1 MKFGC
6 EVWRAVRWET
16 KGVSTTTAMGDR
28 RICLNRGRLEEL
40 EEDFCS
46 NEAKLRTFPKKRAIN
61 DVCSGFWCYKK
72 HLNNHKWGMMG
83 MIVGSYFDITNNYI
97 GWTIIRI
104 NHKYLR
110 CHWNDGV
117 NKGVSYPKWQDFS
130 GLWFIIFYSTRRQ
143 IKNISLRHFKWISSL
158 LVPGEDIEIHMV
170 HFPAEESLRTTAQ
183 IRNLGVGACFTS
195 ALIGCWWSSVFS
207 ALQRRI
213 LLYYFFWQFNL
224 KCSIPSGN
232 LT

>member
-1 MKFGC
+1 M
-6 EVWRAVRWET
+6 
-16 KGVSTTTAMGDR
+16 
-28 RICLNRGRLEEL
+28 LL
-40 EEDFCS
+40 
-46 NEAKLRTFPKKRAIN
+46 
-61 DVCSGFWCYKK
+61 KK
-72 HLNNHKWGMMG
+72 HLNNQIGYDEDDSGILFW
-83 MIVGSYFDITNNYI
+83 YNQQL

-143 IKNISLRHFKWISSL
+143 IKNISLCHFKWISSL

-170 HFPAEESLRTTAQ
+170 HFPAEESLRTAAQ

-213 LLYYFFWQFNL
+213 LLYYFFWQLNL
-224 KCSIPSGN
+224 KCSIQFFPVGI
-232 LT
+232 LTIFDPVQLRKCVFLVYLHSDVLGWDYASLCGHHSSLLYPGPFGVLARCGKFQVHHIE